1 MKMSYKMS
9 IANINTYEV
18 SANNGQG
25 QIKLAYKDFLY
36 DANKWK

>member
-1 MKMSYKMS
+1 MKKSLSML

-25 QIKLAYKDFLY
+25 QIRLVYNDFLY
-36 DANKWK
+36 DFNKGN